1 MPLPTIVT
9 PTYELTLPSNG
20 KKVKYRPFLVKEEKI
35 LILAIESGNTQDIT
49 RAIKDVLKNCIQTRG
64 IKVDQ
69 LPTFDI
75 EYLFLNIRAKSVGE
89 SVELIVICPD
99 DGVTEVP
106 TTVYIDEI
114 QVKKDKSHTTDIKI
128 DDTYTLRMKYPSLDQ
143 FISENFNFDN
153 DVDRTFEI
161 VASCIDIVFSE
172 DEAWEAKDCTK
183 KELTDFV
190 EQFNSSQ
197 FKEIEKFFDTMPKL
211 AHTITVTNPN
221 TGVENEVTLEGLSS
235 FFG

>member
-9 PTYELTLPSNG
+9 PSYELTLPSNG

-114 QVKKDKSHTTDIKI
+114 QVYTYEKELIEILKNGDFTIRFLGNDYLDRDFTGSHLNIPIHYISRDHGWSTTKFKNEINKSFQSKKD
-128 DDTYTLRMKYPSLDQ
+128 
-143 FISENFNFDN
+143 
-153 DVDRTFEI
+153 
-161 VASCIDIVFSE
+161 
-172 DEAWEAKDCTK
+172 
-183 KELTDFV
+183 
-190 EQFNSSQ
+190 
-197 FKEIEKFFDTMPKL
+197 
-211 AHTITVTNPN
+211 
-221 TGVENEVTLEGLSS
+221 
-235 FFG
+235 